1 MNYSKIAV
9 RYAKAVF
16 LLAEEKKQLKEIADD
31 MDTLLKVEKEV
42 PQISD
47 LYKNPVLSSKDKISV
62 MTELFGKSFNEV
74 SLNFIKLIIE
84 NKREAHISGVARN
97 YIKRYRD
104 SLGIKN
110 AILTTAVKID
120 DAKRNEIIEIVK
132 NTYNAE
138 VELESKEDAS
148 LIGGFV
154 LQIDD
159 TQFDASISTQLKN
172 IKQELLS

>member
-1 MNYSKIAV
+1 MNYSKIVV

-16 LLAEEKKQLKEIADD
+16 LLAEEKKQLKEVAAD
-31 MDTLLKVEKEV
+31 MDSLLKIEKEV

-47 LYKNPVLSSKDKISV
+47 LYNNPVLSSKDKTTV
-62 MTELFGKSFNEV
+62 MIELFGKSFNEIT
-74 SLNFIKLIIE
+74 LNFIKLIIE

-97 YIKRYRD
+97 FIKRYRD

-132 NTYNAE
+132 KTYNAE
-138 VELESKEDAS
+138 VELESREDDS